1 MSNNIWTDL
10 CMKNRAFITTAN
22 GSYITR
28 NMTHCF
34 WIIELFS
41 AAGSKLEGRQC
52 QCEYSQSKVRTVI
65 WHGRKSILP
74 SEMMCLQTLPETFTC
89 SHTCRI
95 FSVKIQKMKGEWK
108 FALQLSLPDL
118 IQVIGCS
125 LCCCSFCFSPF
136 QQHQKWSFPLSFL
149 SISFTLIV
157 RCEHA
162 FFLFSRLPLTALSLS
177 LSLCP
182 QYAAWLVVWMTWN
195 VFIICFYLE
204 VGDLSRVRKHFLTLF
219 LHPCQISTVYAQ
231 KSNHWQDLETG
242 YLELTW
248 IHKAPNFQMSST
260 CTCHQNP
267 NATLEICLVICHT
280 PKKRQ
285 TSL

>member
-1 MSNNIWTDL
+1 MTWEEKYLAKWNDVFQLTSVCRHYQRPPPLHTHEWTEYL
-10 CMKNRAFITTAN
+10 VWRFRKWKAN
-22 GSYITR
+22 ESL
-28 NMTHCF
+28 
-34 WIIELFS
+34 LF
-41 AAGSKLEGRQC
+41 G
-52 QCEYSQSKVRTVI
+52 
-65 WHGRKSILP
+65 
-74 SEMMCLQTLPETFTC
+74 
-89 SHTCRI
+89 
-95 FSVKIQKMKGEWK
+95 
-108 FALQLSLPDL
+108 
-118 IQVIGCS
+118 
-125 LCCCSFCFSPF
+125 SPF
-136 QQHQKWSFPLSFL
+136 SLLAWFDSGDWLLSMLLFLLFL
-149 SISFTLIV
+149 SISTISKVKFPSVVSLHLVHSDSKVWTGLILSSAS
-157 RCEHA
+157 H
-162 FFLFSRLPLTALSLS
+162 SHPLPSLSLP

-231 KSNHWQDLETG
+231 KSNHCLDLETG

-260 CTCHQNP
+260 CTRHQNP
-267 NATLEICLVICHT
+267 NATLEICLVMCHT